1 MLAITHTTTSVL
13 LELLNDITKIID
25 DGNCVNVI
33 TVDSAKAFDSI
44 SCYKLIYKLKFYG
57 VCDKVQSWIKG
68 FLNNRFFQN

>member
-13 LELLNDITKIID
+13 LELLNDITRIID

-44 SCYKLIYKLKFYG
+44 SL
-57 VCDKVQSWIKG
+57 
-68 FLNNRFFQN
+68 